1 MNQFLYFAYYLSDYF
16 FLDDFLNELR
26 NLDHFFDHSRHY
38 NYLLNYLLDLDYFWY
53 FYHLLYDFLDEDWNL
68 FDPIDNSRNFHYSF
82 LDLLDYLGYFDI
94 NINKFLNFYYLRFSY
109 DKRLFKDNFLNVHR
123 LYPWNNGFFND

>member
-1 MNQFLYFAYYLSDYF
+1 MRNFNHFL
-16 FLDDFLNELR
+16 
-26 NLDHFFDHSRHY
+26 DHSRHY

-68 FDPIDNSRNFHYSF
+68 FDPIDNGRNFHYSF
-82 LDLLDYLGYFDI
+82 LDLFDYLGYFDI

-109 DKRLFKDNFLNVHR
+109 DKRLFEDNFLNVHR
-123 LYPWNNGFFND
+123 LYP